1 MKGWQRSFDPSMKF
15 SMAVI
20 RSSTEVKLPRRMAWR
35 VMIEKEI
42 SAMFSH
48 DPEVGVKCSVN
59 RVAGKLAGFATSP
72 PRRGSA
78 CSCCVAAR
86 PRP

>member
-1 MKGWQRSFDPSMKF
+1 MVQVKGWQRSFQLSMKF

-35 VMIEKEI
+35 MMIEKKI

-48 DPEVGVKCSVN
+48 DPEVGVKCNVN
-59 RVAGKLAGFATSP
+59 RVAGNRVGYADLATAQGP
-72 PRRGSA
+72 A
-78 CSCCVAAR
+78 C
-86 PRP
+86 